1 MRLYA
6 VALVIWAA
14 TITAF
19 SEPNVGN
26 LSEEKAVDYTEP
38 HDLPEKQIARFYV
51 TGTEARSSG
60 QTDTGDHPDAGSS
73 GWAARADEK
82 DSNGVSASDSS
93 TPEPIYATPLAE
105 TIDEYPFKELSRESG
120 YTVPEEILLVENA
133 GSFGQRLRQDHPSGR
148 TIVGNTVRTV
158 SDDRKDDDYASIR
171 KSFSNTASPLE
182 DESDRAYA
190 SVTSEPYVFALKKG
204 SDSADDLPP
213 SNNSE
218 VIESKASSTE
228 EIFHV
233 ETATE
238 ISSTPAEIDVTSILG
253 ENDVV
258 PEDHQTPRAR
268 LSRAYNDTA
277 NEATEKPME
286 SEKSVVRVSSS
297 TSVEISPSLQPVK
310 FSGPIVVPDLT
321 DRETS
326 EMTVDYLDDS
336 EAGAFRSV
344 ENVEI
349 TGSYAEGSRPAASNG
364 IKTSSI
370 MLNPL
375 QVGIALV
382 NAGEIGSM
390 DDSEQSAA
398 TNTKDYLQDYLQDDL
413 QRLSTVDKKFV
424 ESDIENRSRV
434 DYKDES
440 FQRER
445 EGERSSIE
453 AITQKVP
460 ENSVE
465 IQKSVELYHT
475 APVHEIHYPP
485 IYIQQTSNLGVIET
499 NNIGRSNQPYG
510 QDEQSESRSNY
521 NVYRGNEQSVER
533 SVIKPHA
540 SEQKLTR
547 HQYNALED
555 DHGKPTASSVIAE
568 YTSSPEQAPVE
579 YQPYKYNDVQPV
591 LLVPNQFDDTSY
603 DQSNVRH
610 SFKDNGNASPHAV
623 KFLTYAGT
631 TRQESASETYRS
643 EQQQQQQQPPQ
654 LPQSSQQPAID
665 HQFRTPYVRRPEETQ
680 LLLKIIPDGSSAK
693 DAFVVPIPR
702 PYPTIEKI
710 IEKTV
715 HVPHPIEI
723 EKVIERK
730 VPFPV
735 ERVVEKRLQVPVP
748 VAVPQLYP
756 VHVQMPMVEKQ
767 IRVPHIYPIH
777 VERLIER
784 RVPYAV
790 QRLLV
795 QPAPYPSLQLRLP
808 EKPTEKPIAT
818 PARLSPASRPYRT
831 DAERPV
837 DSGGS
842 SDTSKLND
850 IQSKHRQKASATP
863 RGSGDS
869 AAFEPQSETNASQ
882 LSHSIPPYGRPLM
895 YDYNIDVGKGYVPFT
910 DVKLM
915 ILPRKYNSH
924 VVLRPQAVSSSTYAA
939 VPFRQQIVYN
949 LVERPKASKDDEY
962 LGPAPPRIN
971 FNLSSQCSL
980 QPSATTTA
988 LRRSRQPETQVYP
1001 GSFRQSKMEYG
1012 FKPPMVP
1019 SVQYDELTATQVEN

>member
-19 SEPNVGN
+19 SEPNAAN
-26 LSEEKAVDYTEP
+26 LSDEKAIDYTES
-38 HDLPEKQIARFYV
+38 HDLPEKQTARFYV

-60 QTDTGDHPDAGSS
+60 QTDTGDHPDADSS
-73 GWAARADEK
+73 GWATHADEK
-82 DSNGVSASDSS
+82 GSNGVSARDSS
-93 TPEPIYATPLAE
+93 TPEAIYATPLAD

-120 YTVPEEILLVENA
+120 YTMPEEIFLVENA
-133 GSFGQRLRQDHPSGR
+133 GSFGQRLRQDHSNGR
-148 TIVGNTVRTV
+148 TIIGNTVRTV
-158 SDDRKDDDYASIR
+158 SDGRKDDDYASIR
-171 KSFSNTASPLE
+171 KSFSSTASPLE
-182 DESDRAYA
+182 DEDDRVYA
-190 SVTSEPYVFALKKG
+190 SVTSKPYAFALKKG
-204 SDSADDLPP
+204 SNSADDLSPF
-213 SNNSE
+213 NDTE
-218 VIESKASSTE
+218 VIESKASSTK

-238 ISSTPAEIDVTSILG
+238 ISSTPSEIDVTSILG

-258 PEDHQTPRAR
+258 LEDHQIPRAR
-268 LSRAYNDTA
+268 LSRAYNDSA

-286 SEKSVVRVSSS
+286 SKKSIVRVSSS
-297 TSVEISPSLQPVK
+297 RSVEISPSLQPVK
-310 FSGPIVVPDLT
+310 FSGPIVVPDPI
-321 DRETS
+321 DRETP

-336 EAGAFRSV
+336 EAGAFSSV

-349 TGSYAEGSRPAASNG
+349 TPGSYAEGSRLATSNG

-382 NAGEIGSM
+382 NAEEIGSM

-398 TNTKDYLQDYLQDDL
+398 MNTKDYLQDYLQDDL
-413 QRLSTVDKKFV
+413 QRLSTVNKKFI

-434 DYKDES
+434 GYKDEN
-440 FQRER
+440 FQRGR
-445 EGERSSIE
+445 EGEKSLIE

-460 ENSVE
+460 EHSVE

-521 NVYRGNEQSVER
+521 NVYRGNEQSAER
-533 SVIKPHA
+533 SVIKSHA
-540 SEQKLTR
+540 SEQKLIR

-555 DHGKPTASSVIAE
+555 DLGKPTASTVIAE
-568 YTSSPEQAPVE
+568 YTSSLERAPVE

-591 LLVPNQFDDTSY
+591 LLIPNQFDDTSY

-610 SFKDNGNASPHAV
+610 SFKDNGNATPHAV
-623 KFLTYAGT
+623 KVLTYADT

-643 EQQQQQQQPPQ
+643 EQQQQHPQPPQ
-654 LPQSSQQPAID
+654 LNQQPIID
-665 HQFRTPYVRRPEETQ
+665 HQFRTPYMRRPEETQ
-680 LLLKIIPDGSSAK
+680 FLLKIIPDGSSAK

-702 PYPTIEKI
+702 PYPTIEKV

-715 HVPHPIEI
+715 HVPRPIEI

-784 RVPYAV
+784 RVPYTV

-808 EKPTEKPIAT
+808 EKKPIAT
-818 PARLSPASRPYRT
+818 PTHLSPVSRPYRT
-831 DAERPV
+831 NAERPIE
-837 DSGGS
+837 SGGS

-850 IQSKHRQKASATP
+850 IQSKHRQKASASP

-869 AAFEPQSETNASQ
+869 VAFEPHNETNASQ
-882 LSHSIPPYGRPLM
+882 LSHSIPPYGRPLT

-915 ILPRKYNSH
+915 ILPKKYNSH
-924 VVLRPQAVSSSTYAA
+924 VVLRPQTISSSTYAA
-939 VPFRQQIVYN
+939 VPFRQIVYN

-962 LGPAPPRIN
+962 LGPAPPRKI
-971 FNLSSQCSL
+971 SQSKAKL
-980 QPSATTTA
+980 PPFTTSVVQPSAITTA

-1019 SVQYDELTATQVEN
+1019 SVQYDELTATQVDN

>member
-19 SEPNVGN
+19 SESNVEN
-26 LSEEKAVDYTEP
+26 LSDEKAVDYTEP
-38 HDLPEKQIARFYV
+38 RDLPEKQIAQFYV
-51 TGTEARSSG
+51 TGTEARNSG
-60 QTDTGDHPDAGSS
+60 QTGTGDHPDAGSS
-73 GWAARADEK
+73 GSVARTGEK
-82 DSNGVSASDSS
+82 GSNGFPASDSFTS
-93 TPEPIYATPLAE
+93 EAIYATPLAE
-105 TIDEYPFKELSRESG
+105 TIDEYSFKELSRESG
-120 YTVPEEILLVENA
+120 YTLPEEILLVENA
-133 GSFGQRLRQDHPSGR
+133 GSFGQRLRQDHPSDR
-148 TIVGNTVRTV
+148 TIIRNTVQIV
-158 SDDRKDDDYASIR
+158 DDNQKDDEYR
-171 KSFSNTASPLE
+171 KSFSSTALPLK
-182 DESDRAYA
+182 DKGDRAYT

-204 SDSADDLPP
+204 SDSADDLPS

-218 VIESKASSTE
+218 VIESKESSTE
-228 EIFHV
+228 KIFHV
-233 ETATE
+233 EIVTE
-238 ISSTPAEIDVTSILG
+238 KSSTPAEINVTSILE

-258 PEDHQTPRAR
+258 PEDNQTSRAR
-268 LSRAYNDTA
+268 SSRAYNDTA
-277 NEATEKPME
+277 NEATEIAAE
-286 SEKSVVRVSSS
+286 SMEKSVVQVSSS

-310 FSGPIVVPDLT
+310 FSGPIVVPDPI
-321 DRETS
+321 DRETP

-336 EAGAFRSV
+336 EAETYRSV
-344 ENVEI
+344 ENVDI
-349 TGSYAEGSRPAASNG
+349 LPRNYAKDSSSAASNG
-364 IKTSSI
+364 IEASSI

-375 QVGIALV
+375 QVGIALM
-382 NAGEIGSM
+382 NADEIGSM

-398 TNTKDYLQDYLQDDL
+398 NTKDYLQDYLQDDL

-424 ESDIENRSRV
+424 ESDIENRSRM

-445 EGERSSIE
+445 EREKSSIE
-453 AITQKVP
+453 AVTQKLP

-485 IYIQQTSNLGVIET
+485 VYIQQTSNLGVIET

-533 SVIKPHA
+533 NVIKPHA
-540 SEQKLTR
+540 PEQKLTR

-555 DHGKPTASSVIAE
+555 DLGKPTASAVIAE
-568 YTSSPEQAPVE
+568 YTSNSEQAPVE
-579 YQPYKYNDVQPV
+579 LQPYKYNDVQPV
-591 LLVPNQFDDTSY
+591 LLIPNQFDDTSY

-610 SFKDNGNASPHAV
+610 SFNDNGNESPHAV
-623 KFLTYAGT
+623 KVLTYAGT
-631 TRQESASETYRS
+631 TRQESESETYRS
-643 EQQQQQQQPPQ
+643 EQQQQQQQQPQPPQ
-654 LPQSSQQPAID
+654 ASQQTIID
-665 HQFRTPYVRRPEETQ
+665 HQFRTPYVRRPEQ
-680 LLLKIIPDGSSAK
+680 QFLLKIIPEGSSAN

-735 ERVVEKRLQVPVP
+735 ERLVEKRVQVPVP

-756 VHVQMPMVEKQ
+756 VPMVEKQ

-784 RVPYAV
+784 RVPYMV

-795 QPAPYPSLQLRLP
+795 QPAAGQYSSLQLRLP
-808 EKPTEKPIAT
+808 EKPTAAPI
-818 PARLSPASRPYRT
+818 RLSPTSRPYRADT
-831 DAERPV
+831 ERPI
-837 DSGGS
+837 DSDGLI
-842 SDTSKLND
+842 DTSKVND
-850 IQSKHRQKASATP
+850 IQIKYRQKPVSATS
-863 RGSGDS
+863 RGGGDS
-869 AAFEPQSETNASQ
+869 AAFEPHNKTNVSQ

-895 YDYNIDVGKGYVPFT
+895 YDYNLDVGKGYVPFT

-915 ILPRKYNSH
+915 ILPRKYNNH
-924 VVLRPQAVSSSTYAA
+924 VVLRPQTVASSTYAA
-939 VPFRQQIVYN
+939 VSPPFRQQIVYN
-949 LVERPKASKDDEY
+949 LVERPKTSKDEY
-962 LGPAPPRIN
+962 LGPVPPRKI
-971 FNLSSQCSL
+971 SQSKPKSPPFTASVA
-980 QPSATTTA
+980 QPSTTTAA
-988 LRRSRQPETQVYP
+988 LRRSRQPETQVHP